1 MSKTIAPYYP
11 FTVSTPARAL
21 DAKTSKGLK
30 FGYLTAIL
38 YLSPATESGLF
49 HKSGAPVNTCPFST
63 EGCRTSCLYTAGRAG
78 YLPAVNAARRERTRD
93 YVENREAFMAACRKS
108 IAKLVRKATRDGLI
122 PCVRMNGT
130 SDLPQLALTLA
141 AEFPDVIMYD
151 YSKVPAPW
159 KRTRAN
165 YHVTFS
171 LSESNM
177 ADAMDAIEHG
187 INVAVAFHVKRGH
200 ALPSQFMG
208 FDVIDG
214 DVSDLRFLD
223 KKSADG
229 KGLIV
234 GLRGKGRAKKDT
246 TGFVKHPT
254 FVPLAALAAT
264 ASAIL

>member
-1 MSKTIAPYYP
+1 MSVKNAPYYP
-11 FTVSTPARAL
+11 FSQPSS
-21 DAKTSKGLK
+21 DAKTSKGEK

-49 HKSGAPVNTCPFST
+49 HKSGAPVNLCPFAT
-63 EGCRTSCLYTAGRAG
+63 QGCMTSCLYTAGRAG
-78 YLPAVNAARRERTRD
+78 IFPAVNAARRERTRD
-93 YVENREAFMAACRKS
+93 YVENREAFMVSCRKS
-108 IAKLVRKATRDGLI
+108 IAKLVRRAAKLNLI
-122 PCVRMNGT
+122 PCVRVNGT
-130 SDLPQLALTLA
+130 SDLPQLALALA
-141 AEFPDVIMYD
+141 AEFPDVVMYD
-151 YSKVPAPW
+151 YSKIPQPW

-165 YHVTFS
+165 YSITFS

-187 INVAVAFHVKRGH
+187 INVAVAFHVKRGKP
-200 ALPSQFMG
+200 LPTTFMG
-208 FDVIDG
+208 REVIDG

-234 GLRGKGRAKKDT
+234 GLRSKGRAKKDT

>member
-78 YLPAVNAARRERTRD
+78 YLPAVNAARRERTRHL
-93 YVENREAFMAACRKS
+93 VENREDFLNHCRKS
-108 IAKLVRKATRDGLI
+108 IAKLVRKATKEGLI
-122 PCVRMNGT
+122 PCVRINGT
-130 SDLPQLALTLA
+130 SDLPQIALLLA
-141 AEFPDVIMYD
+141 AEFPEVQFYD
-151 YSKVPAPW
+151 YTKVPQPW
-159 KRTRAN
+159 KRTSAN

-171 LSESNM
+171 LSESNTQ
-177 ADAMDAIEHG
+177 DALDALAHG

-214 DVSDLRFLD
+214 DVSDLRFTD
-223 KKSADG
+223 DR
-229 KGLIV
+229 KGVIV
-234 GLRGKGRAKKDT
+234 GLRAKGRARKDVS
-246 TGFVKHPT
+246 GFVKSAT
-254 FVPLAALAAT
+254 FVPLAALAAS
-264 ASAIL
+264 ASASL